1 MSWLSLSGG
10 LPADGGGEP
19 VSGEAGNGRGG
30 IARALSAPPG
40 WILSSARSSI
50 AIARLR
56 DLPTVF
62 GRDILILLGLLLAAG
77 AVGGP
82 MRALLPIYLEHDLAW
97 TPPAIAAIAASRLL
111 AAALSAPLG
120 GILADTA
127 GARRTLRLGLIGLPL
142 AALCFLTPA
151 WPLLVLLGLA
161 AGLADG
167 LQSTGSQSYLIARAD
182 RLIIGRAASAFFVG
196 STLGGALGN
205 LGVGVL
211 LHGWG
216 FAGLGPVGLGAG
228 VLVLVTATALPGGES
243 RAASRRGVPTS
254 TLAAYRTLL
263 RAPQVRQLALLR
275 FLSTCSWGATS
286 LLWPLLIARLSG
298 DPATAALFGTVS
310 LIVAVAAQLGT
321 GHLIDTIGPTG
332 PALVLTAL
340 VPLVAALSVL
350 AIATG
355 LLPALFAVGVA
366 GTAVA
371 WSLSGATL
379 PLIRAAAPA
388 EEVGQVVGLLHLM
401 WSLAM
406 LTGTLLAGWLVV
418 VGAALPFGTV
428 ALIAL
433 PAIVAAYRL
442 WRSLRPGSHGTAVA
456 ETLEQF

>member
-1 MSWLSLSGG
+1 
-10 LPADGGGEP
+10 
-19 VSGEAGNGRGG
+19 
-30 IARALSAPPG
+30 
-40 WILSSARSSI
+40 
-50 AIARLR
+50 
-56 DLPTVF
+56 
-62 GRDILILLGLLLAAG
+62 LLGLLLAAG

-82 MRALLPIYLEHDLAW
+82 TRALLPIYLQHDLAW
-97 TPPAIAAIAASRLL
+97 TPPAIAAIAALRLL
-111 AAALSAPLG
+111 AAGLSAPLG
-120 GILADTA
+120 GVLADTV
-127 GARRTLRLGLIGLPL
+127 GARRTLRLGLIGLPV
-142 AALCFLTPA
+142 AVLCFLTPA

-161 AGLADG
+161 SGLADG
-167 LQSTGSQSYLIARAD
+167 LQSTGSQAYLIARAD
-182 RLIIGRAASAFFVG
+182 RSMIGRAASAFFVG
-196 STLGGALGN
+196 TTLGGAFGN
-205 LGVGVL
+205 LCAGAL
-211 LHGWG
+211 LRGWG

-228 VLVLVTATALPGGES
+228 VLVLVAATALPGGES
-243 RAASRRGVPTS
+243 RAPSRLGMPTGA
-254 TLAAYRTLL
+254 LAAYRTLL

-332 PALVLTAL
+332 PALALTTL
-340 VPLVAALSVL
+340 VPLVAVLSVP

-366 GTAVA
+366 GTALA
-371 WSLSGATL
+371 WSLSGAVL

-406 LTGTLLAGWLVV
+406 LTGTLLAGWLIVA
-418 VGAALPFGTV
+418 GAALPFGTV

-442 WRSLRPGSHGTAVA
+442 WRPRRPASHGTAAV
-456 ETLEQF
+456 EMPE